1 MTNQPGLRMVI
12 QKLKQQLESLLNVFN
27 VSLYGNPARKPQPAA
42 QTPLSADAD
51 QPPLTIGNEL
61 LITDEIVIA
70 YRNLY
75 NARGRVVIIDQIPG
89 RENHGVKA
97 SAFGIQVNVNMQE
110 AQDMREAYLAWQQD

>member
-1 MTNQPGLRMVI
+1 MTNQPGLRMVL
-12 QKLKQQLESLLNVFN
+12 QKLTQQLEKALNAFN
-27 VSLYGNPARKPQPAA
+27 VSLYGNPDRQPSAAR
-42 QTPLSADAD
+42 TPLSAETP
-51 QPPLTIGNEL
+51 QLPLKIGNEL

-89 RENHGVKA
+89 REDRSVKA

-110 AQDMREAYLAWQQD
+110 AQGMREAYLAWRQK